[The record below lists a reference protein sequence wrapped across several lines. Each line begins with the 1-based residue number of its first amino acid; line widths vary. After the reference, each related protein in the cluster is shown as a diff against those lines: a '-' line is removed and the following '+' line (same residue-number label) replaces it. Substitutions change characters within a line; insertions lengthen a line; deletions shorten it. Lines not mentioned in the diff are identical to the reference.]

1 MLMKFTHH
9 IYISSVAVED
19 LSRAIELANDT
30 HPLTKCRAL
39 CQRGIIKRKLN
50 DTESARDDFNEAA
63 KLGSKFARQQL
74 VDLNPYAQLCNQMVK
89 QLLGDL
95 K

>member
-1 MLMKFTHH
+1 MALVDLTES
-9 IYISSVAVED
+9 ID
-19 LSRAIELANDT
+19 LSGET

-39 CQRGIIKRKLN
+39 CQRGSIKRKLN
-50 DTESARDDFNEAA
+50 DLEGAREDFNESA

-74 VDLNPYAQLCNQMVK
+74 VELNPYAQLCNQMVSK
-89 QLLGDL
+89 LLADV

>member
-1 MLMKFTHH
+1 MNFQL
-9 IYISSVAVED
+9 SVALVD
-19 LSRAIELANDT
+19 LSKAIELSKDS
-30 HPLTKCRAL
+30 HLSTKCRAL

-50 DTESARDDFNEAA
+50 DIEASRDDFNESA

-74 VDLNPYAQLCNQMVK
+74 IALNPYSQLCNQMVSK
-89 QLLGDL
+89 LMTDM

>member
-1 MLMKFTHH
+1 MALEDLEKA
-9 IYISSVAVED
+9 ID
-19 LSRAIELANDT
+19 LSRDT
-30 HPLTKCRAL
+30 YPLTKCRAL
-39 CQRGIIKRKLN
+39 CQRGLIKRKVN

-74 VDLNPYAQLCNQMVK
+74 VDINPYAQLCNQMVK
-89 QLLGDL
+89 QLLNDL